1 MSEPKQAT
9 AQSSTEL
16 KKLREELLR
25 LIVKNN
31 EARSRRVTA
40 PR

>member
-1 MSEPKQAT
+1 MSEAKQVSS
-9 AQSSTEL
+9 QSSTEL

-31 EARSRRVTA
+31 EARSRRVSV